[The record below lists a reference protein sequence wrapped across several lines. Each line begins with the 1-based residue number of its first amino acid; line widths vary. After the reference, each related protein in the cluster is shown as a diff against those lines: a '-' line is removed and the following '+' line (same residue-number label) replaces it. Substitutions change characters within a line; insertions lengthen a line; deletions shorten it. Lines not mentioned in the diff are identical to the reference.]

1 MVSTGA
7 VQATVTKTSTENAY
21 SVVCADTPTA
31 LYALSQHCVR
41 MQAAY
46 TLRLNSEL
54 EPVTSLQSGEYVHAE
69 CECVAYLKAG
79 IAGRRLQTAT
89 GTSITYNFYLIT
101 TSPARQAILVD
112 AASKIKTT
120 GPEWTNSALYTEM
133 YTVASTDS
141 GSVVEIGVPYTTQ
154 VPHFDVPPSPPTP
167 PPPPCNAQCDTYT
180 DGASA
185 LTATVCVHVGM
196 GSAATTCRPS
206 YSGCDSGALT
216 CTQDPCSLKKDKKG
230 KWRKTKCAKKVGKC
244 DKKKKVKKKCKKT
257 CCQAGY

>member
-1 MVSTGA
+1 MVVGVA
-7 VQATVTKTSTENAY
+7 QAMVTTTSTENAY
-21 SVVCADTPTA
+21 DDACADP
-31 LYALSQHCVR
+31 SGHCAR
-41 MQAAY
+41 MEAAY
-46 TLRLNSEL
+46 TSRLTSEL
-54 EPVTSLQSGEYVHAE
+54 SPATSLLPGEYVHAE
-69 CECVAYLKAG
+69 CECLAYAKEG
-79 IAGRRLQTAT
+79 VAGRRLQTAT

-216 CTQDPCSLKKDKKG
+216 CTQDPCSLKTDKKG
-230 KWRKTKCAKKVGKC
+230 KWRTSKCARKVGKC
-244 DKKKKVKKKCKKT
+244 NKKRIQKKCKQT
-257 CCQAGY
+257 CCNAGY